1 MTTPESDPGADRSG
15 VADTGSGPA
24 RRTVRRSWR
33 RVLPAAPAGPS
44 PPAGRPVRTG
54 STTRWRA
61 DALAVGS
68 YLLLVL
74 WVTAR
79 LWRDP
84 GAGVRD
90 NRSDQAQFEWMMA
103 HGARVVTEWSY
114 PFASDRMNVPDG
126 VNLMAN
132 TSVLSVSIP
141 MTPVTLLFGPHWS
154 FLLFLTLG
162 MAATG
167 TAWYFLLSRVVTP
180 SRGAAWLGAT
190 FCAYAPAMVSH
201 ANAHPNIV
209 SQFVVPLII
218 WRTLRLA
225 EPGRWL
231 RNGLLLGLLI
241 VWQAFLN
248 LEILLMTAIGLA
260 VVVGT
265 LVIGRPH
272 LRTAAR
278 PFLAGLGVAALLS
291 AVLLAYPLYVQLF
304 GQGSYHGL
312 SRLIR
317 GYRTDLGAF
326 VGWSRESL
334 AGDARSAGPLARNP
348 TEENAFFGWP
358 LVVLTVALVWWLRRS
373 ALVVGL
379 AVLGLFFAVLSLG
392 REVQLNGRNTG
403 IPAPWAL
410 LEELPLLHSVVP
422 TRWSLAVT
430 PILGVLLA
438 LGAQRSRDLARR
450 HPAARRQIRFATVT
464 VLLMALLPLL
474 PTPLP
479 TTRLDPVPEF
489 VTSGGWRPYVAG
501 GRSVVTLPL
510 PDNTYADPLRWSSR
524 TRLEMPLAR
533 GYFLA
538 PDTRPWSPEPDAALF
553 TAPYR
558 RTSNF
563 FGGIARTGTVPP
575 VTAADRRA
583 ARTDLRYWRAG
594 VVILGPHRYADALR
608 RAMTALTGVTP
619 TRTGGVW
626 LWDVRQLAD

>member
-1 MTTPESDPGADRSG
+1 M
-15 VADTGSGPA
+15 
-24 RRTVRRSWR
+24 
-33 RVLPAAPAGPS
+33 LPAGRSPRAGPS
-44 PPAGRPVRTG
+44 VPARPSAAG
-54 STTRWRA
+54 WRW
-61 DALAVGS
+61 DALAVVS
-68 YLLLVL
+68 YVLLAF

-79 LWRDP
+79 FWRDP
-84 GAGVRD
+84 AAGVRD

-114 PFASDRMNVPDG
+114 PFGSDRMNVPDG

-141 MTPVTLLFGPHWS
+141 MTPVTVLFGPHWS
-154 FLLFLTLG
+154 FLVFLTLG

-167 TAWYFLLSRVVTP
+167 TAWYFFLSRVVTR
-180 SRGAAWLGAT
+180 SRGPAWLGAV

-231 RNGLLLGLLI
+231 RNGLLLGLLV

-248 LEILLMTAIGLA
+248 LEILLMTAIALA
-260 VVVGT
+260 VVVGA
-265 LVIGRPH
+265 LAIGRPP
-272 LRTAAR
+272 LRAATR

-304 GQGSYHGL
+304 GPGSYHGL

-334 AGDARSAGPLARNP
+334 AGDARSADPLASNP

-358 LVVLTVALVWWLRRS
+358 LTVLTVALVWWLRRS

-379 AVLGLFFAVLSLG
+379 AVLGLLFAVLSLG
-392 REVQLNGRNTG
+392 REVQLNGRDTG
-403 IPAPWAL
+403 VPAPWAL
-410 LEELPLLHSVVP
+410 LEDLPLLHSVVP
-422 TRWSLAVT
+422 TRWSLAIT
-430 PILGVLLA
+430 PIVGVLLA
-438 LGAQRSRDLARR
+438 LGAQRARDLARR

-464 VLLMALLPLL
+464 VLLMALVPLL

-479 TTRLDPVPEF
+479 ATRLDPVPQF
-489 VTSGGWRPYVAG
+489 VTGGDWRPYVAG

-510 PDNTYADPLRWSSR
+510 PDNTYAEPLRWSAR
-524 TRLEMPLAR
+524 TGLEMPLAR

-583 ARTDLRYWRAG
+583 AVTDLRYWRAG
-594 VVILGPHRYADALR
+594 VVILGPHPHADALR
-608 RAMTALTGVTP
+608 RAMTALTGITP
-619 TRTGGVW
+619 VRTGGVW
-626 LWDVRQLAD
+626 RWDVRPLTG

>member
-1 MTTPESDPGADRSG
+1 MRAARS
-15 VADTGSGPA
+15 VA
-24 RRTVRRSWR
+24 
-33 RVLPAAPAGPS
+33 AGPTA
-44 PPAGRPVRTG
+44 AGW
-54 STTRWRA
+54 RW

-68 YLLLVL
+68 YLLLAF

-79 LWRDP
+79 FWRDP

-103 HGARVVTEWSY
+103 HGARVLTEWSY
-114 PFASDRMNVPDG
+114 PFGSDRMNVPDG

-132 TSVLSVSIP
+132 TSVLSISIP

-167 TAWYFLLSRVVTP
+167 TAWYFFLSRVVTR
-180 SRGAAWLGAT
+180 SRGPAWLGAA

-209 SQFVVPLII
+209 SQFVVPLLI
-218 WRTLRLA
+218 WRTLRLV

-260 VVVGT
+260 VVIAA
-265 LVIGRPH
+265 LVVGRPQ
-272 LRTAAR
+272 LRTSTR

-304 GQGSYHGL
+304 GPGSYHGL

-334 AGDARSAGPLARNP
+334 AGDARSADPLARNP

-358 LVVLTVALVWWLRRS
+358 LAVLTVALVWWLRRS

-379 AVLGLFFAVLSLG
+379 AVLGLLFAVLSLG

-403 IPAPWAL
+403 VPGPWAL
-410 LEELPLLHSVVP
+410 LEKLPLLHSVVP
-422 TRWSLAVT
+422 TRWSLAIT
-430 PILGVLLA
+430 PIVGVLLA
-438 LGAQRSRDLARR
+438 LGTQRARDLARR
-450 HPAARRQIRFATVT
+450 HPAARRQIRFVTTT

-479 TTRLDPVPEF
+479 ATRLDPVPEF

-510 PDNTYADPLRWSSR
+510 PDNTYADPLRWSAR

-538 PDTRPWSPEPDAALF
+538 PDTRPWSPEPGAALF

-558 RTSNF
+558 RTSNL
-563 FGGIARTGTVPP
+563 FGGIARTGTIPP

-583 ARTDLRYWRAG
+583 AVTDLRYWRAG
-594 VVILGPHRYADALR
+594 VVVLGPHRYADALR
-608 RAMTALTGVTP
+608 RAMTAVTGITP
-619 TRTGGVW
+619 TWTGGVW
-626 LWDVRQLAD
+626 LWDVRPLTG